1 MKNQRARILANRDIR
16 HKSVRIVTDG
26 GSEVLPTVKALEQA
40 ELAGLDLILINEN
53 AEPPVCKILDLN
65 KYHYDLQ
72 RKEKEAAKAQR
83 ESRVTV
89 KEVQFKPNIDDHDF
103 DTKCRNIERF
113 IKKGNKVKLLVQFR
127 GRERQYTEIGYDIV
141 NRVVETLAGVEL
153 DGPPQLAGNRIT
165 AMLKGE
171 KDGS

>member
-16 HKSVRIVTDG
+16 YKSVRIVTDD
-26 GSEVLPTVKALEQA
+26 GSEVLPTVKAMERA
-40 ELAGLDLILINEN
+40 ELAGLDLIMINE
-53 AEPPVCKILDLN
+53 AADPPICKILELD

-83 ESRVTV
+83 ESRVTI

-103 DTKCRNIERF
+103 ETKCRNIEKF
-113 IKKGNKVKLLVQFR
+113 IKKGNKVKLQVQFR
-127 GRERQYTEIGYDIV
+127 GREKQYTEHGYDIV
-141 NRVVETLAGVEL
+141 KRVVESLAGVEL
-153 DGPPQLAGNRIT
+153 DGQPQLAGGRLT